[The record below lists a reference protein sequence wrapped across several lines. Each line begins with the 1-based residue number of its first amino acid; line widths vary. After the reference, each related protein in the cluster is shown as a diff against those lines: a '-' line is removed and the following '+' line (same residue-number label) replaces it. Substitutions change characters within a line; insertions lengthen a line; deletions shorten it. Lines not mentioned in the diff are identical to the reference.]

1 MNVYIHRCAF
11 FTKSRV
17 HKVQYYLKNKSF
29 KKYLKK
35 YLLTYFTKFYMIRK
49 LVRINNEFVCE

>member
-1 MNVYIHRCAF
+1 MYF

-17 HKVQYYLKNKSF
+17 HKVEDILLKIRVS
-29 KKYLKK
+29 KKKKKK

-49 LVRINNEFVCE
+49 LVKINNEFVCE